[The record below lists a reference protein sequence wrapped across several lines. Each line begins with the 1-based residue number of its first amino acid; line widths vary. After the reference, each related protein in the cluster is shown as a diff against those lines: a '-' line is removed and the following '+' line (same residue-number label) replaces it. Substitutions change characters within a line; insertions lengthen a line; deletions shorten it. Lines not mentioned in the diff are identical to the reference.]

1 MAGVAVQAL
10 GSAFGM
16 DNATEETLAQR
27 LAGATPADLLK
38 MKEAEQ
44 QFVLDMKRADI
55 DIMRI
60 DADDRD
66 SARKREAAVSSKMNN
81 MLVFFIAVLAT
92 IVTMGVFYLFF
103 NQKFSSLSAME
114 ASIVTLVIRVV
125 SNNTFPVLLTS

>member
-1 MAGVAVQAL
+1 LAGVAVQAL